1 MKSNTGKNKSERN
14 KKVICWEGPM
24 KIEFGG
30 GHKVNRKLHLK
41 EDYC

>member
-1 MKSNTGKNKSERN
+1 MKSNTGKNKSEGN
-14 KKVICWEGPM
+14 KKVTCWEGPM

-30 GHKVNRKLHLK
+30 HKVNRKLHIK